1 MKRKKVLILIG
12 ILLAVTGLGLR
23 IWYVNTHTY
32 SPEIREVPQGQ
43 TAEYCG
49 LSYTI
54 VNAEMWNSSD
64 FYTQH
69 PELTDY
75 QNPNIPADEMKL
87 LVVEYQIGK
96 VQEANK
102 LDLYIPIQYAHLFNG
117 TDPFMTQDMNPSLSD
132 GNFQSGDT
140 VVIPYEI
147 YKANLSEEQWKDV
160 ENGSME
166 YETVLGTYP
175 VKTEM
180 KIQDIRYEGER
191 CSERSY
197 YNRDEKSI
205 PFQRIFRSGIGRR
218 SGRSHTDNMGVS
230 EYLSGKY
237 ERKKSYSWI
246 TCDR

>member
-96 VQEANK
+96 VQEVNK
-102 LDLYIPIQYAHLFNG
+102 LDLYIPIQYVHLFNG
-117 TDPFMTQDMNPSLSD
+117 PDPFMTQDINPSLSD

-147 YKANLSEEQWKDV
+147 YKANLSEAQWKDV
-160 ENGSME
+160 ENGKME

-180 KIQDIRYEGER
+180 KIQDIRYEG
-191 CSERSY
+191 
-197 YNRDEKSI
+197 
-205 PFQRIFRSGIGRR
+205 
-218 SGRSHTDNMGVS
+218 
-230 EYLSGKY
+230 GKGQ
-237 ERKKSYSWI
+237 
-246 TCDR
+246 

>member
-1 MKRKKVLILIG
+1 MKKRKILILIG

-32 SPEIREVPQGQ
+32 SPEIREIPQGQ
-43 TAEYCG
+43 AAKYRG
-49 LSYTI
+49 LAYTVI
-54 VNAEMWNSSD
+54 SAGMWDSGD
-64 FYTQH
+64 FYEQY
-69 PELTDY
+69 PELSDY
-75 QNPNIPADEMKL
+75 QNPDIPAEEIKIL
-87 LVVEYQIGK
+87 AIEYKIEK
-96 VQEANK
+96 MQEENK
-102 LDLYIPIQYAHLFNG
+102 MDLYIPIQYAHLFNG

-180 KIQDIRYEGER
+180 KIQDIRYEG
-191 CSERSY
+191 
-197 YNRDEKSI
+197 
-205 PFQRIFRSGIGRR
+205 
-218 SGRSHTDNMGVS
+218 
-230 EYLSGKY
+230 GKVQ
-237 ERKKSYSWI
+237 
-246 TCDR
+246 

>member
-1 MKRKKVLILIG
+1 MKKRKILILIG

-32 SPEIREVPQGQ
+32 SPEIREIPQGQ
-43 TAEYCG
+43 ATQYRG
-49 LSYTI
+49 LAYSVI
-54 VNAEMWNSSD
+54 SAVMWDSED
-64 FYTQH
+64 FYEQY
-69 PELTDY
+69 PELSDY
-75 QNPNIPADEMKL
+75 QNPDIPAEEIKIL
-87 LVVEYQIGK
+87 AIEYKIEK
-96 VQEANK
+96 IQEENK

-160 ENGSME
+160 ENGRME

-180 KIQDIRYEGER
+180 KIQDIRYEG
-191 CSERSY
+191 
-197 YNRDEKSI
+197 
-205 PFQRIFRSGIGRR
+205 
-218 SGRSHTDNMGVS
+218 
-230 EYLSGKY
+230 GKVQ
-237 ERKKSYSWI
+237 
-246 TCDR
+246 